1 MVRKK
6 SPSPPVSARNEVA
19 PWTFLTNHSH
29 VLLCLAQAPD
39 ARLRQV
45 ADQVGI
51 TERAVQRIVRELE
64 DGGYLKRTKEGRR
77 NRYEIDA
84 SLPLRHPIER
94 HCQLADLVGMV
105 HGRSTRQR

>member
-6 SPSPPVSARNEVA
+6 SPSSPVPARNDDA

-29 VLLCLAQAPD
+29 VLLCLAQDPD
-39 ARLRQV
+39 ARLRHV
-45 ADQVGI
+45 ADLVGI

-77 NRYEIDA
+77 NRYEIAA

-105 HGRSTRQR
+105 LGRNTRRR